1 LWLLWWLWWLW
12 LIESLGW
19 GVVVIGYIVIDDIL
33 IFIIE
38 FIIWDMKKNN
48 IE

>member
-1 LWLLWWLWWLW
+1 LWWLW

-19 GVVVIGYIVIDDIL
+19 GVVVIGYIAIDDIL

-38 FIIWDMKKNN
+38 FII
-48 IE
+48 